1 MSSPTHENIDQ
12 WLFDRI
18 EGNLSLEQEQE
29 LSLFL
34 LLNPTYDID
43 LDAWEKSK
51 VNFPAIDPAFVDSM
65 NFGVNNVEKEKR
77 KKRPVGMW
85 LFSSALAIICIGTI
99 VSLFFVNRPL
109 SSTHSRQLAT
119 TAQNANNKSKNVAKY
134 DTSSSRSNKKH
145 ALTYSNINMDANQIN
160 LMKTT
165 WNGFNLAQ
173 HTVSSNSYPAASLSS
188 LDISDKQNVFKEIN
202 PIELHIAKPTIS
214 HCAGGF
220 ELLKSTATEENT
232 STKHLLKIHFPSI
245 KISRSSVL
253 GKYLRKEVVSATQ
266 KDRVYFMQEKS
277 HLDISDAFAGNRSQ
291 TRFQTTSIG
300 RWIGGANQKLTQ
312 QLSIDGYSRNLKSG
326 FGAVANYTD
335 FGNGAIKDWNVR
347 LIYSPKIAMG
357 RYLSIEPSISYLFGQ
372 KSINSAK
379 TTSLSSFEYS
389 TNFVQQFN
397 YDLSKPI
404 GQHLL
409 YRDLNLGLNMNL
421 GPVYLG
427 ISTQNLL
434 KHQDNIHT
442 NKFDTIARANQ
453 TSTLFIGTDFTA
465 KKGEIMFSPMLSHTV
480 GLTNNLTQIGATIQV
495 KGIVIGGNYGS
506 NASFGALVGYQA
518 ENFSF
523 IAQSL
528 KTKPL
533 TSIEPSYIHQ
543 LTLRINTNISRKTR
557 RYLYL

>member
-1 MSSPTHENIDQ
+1 LSSPTHENIDQ

-29 LSLFL
+29 LDLFL
-34 LLNPTYDID
+34 LLNPSYEND
-43 LDAWEKSK
+43 LHAWEQSK
-51 VNFPAIDPAFVDSM
+51 VNFPSIDPTFVASM
-65 NFGVNNVEKEKR
+65 NFGVNEVEEENR
-77 KKRPVGMW
+77 KKRPVAMW
-85 LFSSALAIICIGTI
+85 LFSSAVVMICIG
-99 VSLFFVNRPL
+99 SLISLYFVEQPF
-109 SSTHSRQLAT
+109 SSTHQHQGAST
-119 TAQNANNKSKNVAKY
+119 TQSEHENKNGSKVNPES
-134 DTSSSRSNKKH
+134 THSNKKQS
-145 ALTYSNINMDANQIN
+145 LTYSNGNMIANQGN
-160 LMKTT
+160 VMEVL
-165 WNGFNLAQ
+165 WNGLKPIQDADLPKSSAGGTISSSMVSNNVHEFEAINAISLRLARPILIQ
-173 HTVSSNSYPAASLSS
+173 GTDELVLLNTT
-188 LDISDKQNVFKEIN
+188 DGKEI
-202 PIELHIAKPTIS
+202 AQ
-214 HCAGGF
+214 
-220 ELLKSTATEENT
+220 
-232 STKHLLKIHFPSI
+232 TKHPLKIQLPEL
-245 KISRSSVL
+245 KLSRSSVL

-291 TRFQTTSIG
+291 TRFQTSAIA
-300 RWIGGANQKLTQ
+300 RWIGSTNQKLTQ

-335 FGNGAIKDWNVR
+335 FGNGAIKDWNIR

-357 RYLSIEPSISYLFGQ
+357 RYLSIEPSISYVFGQ

-379 TTSLSSFEYS
+379 TTGLSSFEYT
-389 TNFVQQFN
+389 TNHLQQFN

-409 YRDLNLGLNMNL
+409 YRDLNVGMNLNL

-442 NKFDTIARANQ
+442 NKYDTITRAKQ

-465 KKGEIMFSPMLSHTV
+465 KKGEIMFSPMLSHSV
-480 GLTNNLTQIGATIQV
+480 GLTSNLTQIGATIQV
-495 KGIVIGGNYGS
+495 KGIVIGGNYGT
-506 NASFGALVGYQA
+506 NASVGALVGYQA

>member
-1 MSSPTHENIDQ
+1 MNSPTHENIDQ

-51 VNFPAIDPAFVDSM
+51 VNFPSIDPAFVDSL
-65 NFGVNNVEKEKR
+65 NFGVNEVEEDKR

-85 LFSSALAIICIGTI
+85 LFSSAIAIICISSLI
-99 VSLFFVNRPL
+99 SLFLVKGP
-109 SSTHSRQLAT
+109 HSPKET
-119 TAQNANNKSKNVAKY
+119 TQISNTEASGDKRKNVAKRE
-134 DTSSSRSNKKH
+134 SSYSRSNKKH
-145 ALTYSNINMDANQIN
+145 ALTYSVSSMGAKQENIKKNA
-160 LMKTT
+160 
-165 WNGFNLAQ
+165 WNGFNLIQ
-173 HTVSSNSYPAASLSS
+173 HTDLSS
-188 LDISDKQNVFKEIN
+188 PLPATLLSALVIADKQNVFEEIK
-202 PIELHIAKPTIS
+202 PIELHLAKPVLKNHTD
-214 HCAGGF
+214 GF
-220 ELLKSTATEENT
+220 DLLNGTENEKIT
-232 STKHLLKIHFPSI
+232 STKHTLKLQFPSI
-245 KISRSSVL
+245 KISRSSML
-253 GKYLRKEVVSATQ
+253 GKYLRKEVVSASQ
-266 KDRVYFMQEKS
+266 KDRVYFMQEQS

-300 RWIGGANQKLTQ
+300 RWIGDGNQKLTQ
-312 QLSIDGYSRNLKSG
+312 QVSIDGYSRNLKSG
-326 FGAVANYTD
+326 FGTVANYTD
-335 FGNGAIKDWNVR
+335 FGNGAIKEWNVR

-357 RYLSIEPSISYLFGQ
+357 RYLSIEPSISYIFGQ
-372 KSINSAK
+372 KSIDAAK
-379 TTSLSSFEYS
+379 TTSLSSFEYTTS
-389 TNFVQQFN
+389 YAQQFD

-409 YRDLNLGLNMNL
+409 YRDLNLGLNLNL

-442 NKFDTIARANQ
+442 NKFDTITRANQ

-465 KKGEIMFSPMLSHTV
+465 KKGEIMFSPMLSHSMGITK
-480 GLTNNLTQIGATIQV
+480 NLTQIGATIQM

-506 NASFGALVGYQA
+506 NASVGALVGYQT